1 MEQIIVSAL
10 AIGALFYWGV
20 RVMPWKTV
28 KVRVRVAQGASLRRI
43 PTRR

>member
-10 AIGALFYWGV
+10 AIGALYWGV
-20 RVMPWKTV
+20 RVIPWETV
-28 KVRVRVAQGASLRRI
+28 KARVRVAQGASLRHI

>member
-10 AIGALFYWGV
+10 AIGALYWGV
-20 RVMPWKTV
+20 RVIPWKTV
-28 KVRVRVAQGASLRRI
+28 KARVRVAQGASLRRI